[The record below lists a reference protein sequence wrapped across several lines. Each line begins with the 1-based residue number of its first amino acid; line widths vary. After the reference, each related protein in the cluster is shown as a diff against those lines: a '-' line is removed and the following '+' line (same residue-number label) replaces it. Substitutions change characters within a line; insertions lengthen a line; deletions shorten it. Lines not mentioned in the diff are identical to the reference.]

1 MRQPSLRPFVLAA
14 ILVAIA
20 TTAQAQGLIDPKR
33 GEEIARA
40 WCANC
45 HLVSADQGGT
55 VAADAPAFT
64 ALTLEAGYS
73 DERLRGFLSVPHGPM
88 EGLTP
93 DNRQIGDLIAYIRSL
108 QE

>member
-1 MRQPSLRPFVLAA
+1 M
-14 ILVAIA
+14 
-20 TTAQAQGLIDPKR
+20 TTVVHQRIDALR
-33 GEEIARA
+33 GEAIARA

-45 HLVSADQGGT
+45 HLVSADEQRP
-55 VAADAPAFT
+55 VSADAPAFSV
-64 ALTLEAGYS
+64 LTPEAGYS
-73 DERLRGFLSVPHGPM
+73 DARLRGFLSVPHGPM